1 MSAPLA
7 VPPSWK
13 DLGKSSSDLLG
24 RDFPFSST
32 GLEIKTKTPSDVTFR
47 VLGNRD
53 SKTGHIAGDLEAKYT
68 DPKNGVIF
76 TQTWTTSNILR
87 SQLELENHFSSGL
100 KFEAHSSLQPEKGTH
115 SGLFNVTFKQPG
127 VHTRA
132 SVDLFHGPSIT
143 ADMVFGRNGLL
154 VGTEAAYNVTDGK
167 VTRYAT
173 ALGYS
178 APDYAI
184 TLHGLSN
191 LRLFSASYYH
201 RVNADVEA
209 GAKAVYNSAA
219 ASHGVNL
226 EVGTKVYLDKAAFV
240 KAKIGSTGI
249 LGLSYTQTLRPG
261 VKAAFGVAID
271 TQKLSDP
278 TIGGSPHRVG
288 AQFTFE
294 N

>member
-1 MSAPLA
+1 LP

-24 RDFPFSST
+24 RDFPFHAV
-32 GLEIKTKTPSDVTFR
+32 GLEIKTKTPSNVTFR
-47 VLGNRD
+47 VNGTRD
-53 SKTGHIAGDLEAKYT
+53 SKTGHIAGDLEGKYS
-68 DPKNGVIF
+68 DFKNGTVL
-76 TQTWTTSNILR
+76 TNTWTTANVLR
-87 SQLELENHFSSGL
+87 SQLEVENQLAKGL
-100 KFEAHSSLQPEKGTH
+100 KLEAHSSLHPEKGIN

-127 VHTRA
+127 YHART
-132 SVDLFHGPSIT
+132 SLDLFHGSNIT
-143 ADMVFGRNGLL
+143 SDVVLARNGFLL
-154 VGTEAAYNVTDGK
+154 GAETNYNVNDGTI
-167 VTRYAT
+167 TRYAT

-184 TLHGLSN
+184 TLHSLSN
-191 LRLFSASYYH
+191 MRLFSASYYH

-209 GAKAVYNSAA
+209 GAKAVYNSAS
-219 ASHGVNL
+219 ASNGMNL
-226 EVGTKVYLDKAAFV
+226 EVGAKVYLDQTAFV
-240 KAKIGSTGI
+240 KAKIASTGI

-261 VKAAFGVAID
+261 VKAAFSVAID
-271 TQKLSDP
+271 TQKISDP